1 MKKVLRGFGIL
12 LGIPVGLFLFLA
24 CAPSAVA
31 QPSVVPTMTLTAEGV
46 GSWNC
51 NFNNDFRLGADGK
64 SWELGSAKA
73 YSWAG
78 TDLTVQQ
85 LRFDPDPLI
94 SNNTLVQNNTLVNQI
109 YTLSVALPTSFGAP
123 NGIRGSIAT
132 SLIAVGGGTVSS
144 VAPFSIYSAQIDG
157 VTVRTLQNNPFTLTT
172 PNAAVS
178 AVASYGLEAN
188 IVPVNTSIGI
198 LLRFQLTPGD
208 SVTILSDFEV
218 APVIPE
224 PSTLALLLLGGGAL
238 ALRRYRR

>member
-1 MKKVLRGFGIL
+1 MKKVLRSCGVLFGI
-12 LGIPVGLFLFLA
+12 PAGLFLFLA
-24 CAPSAVA
+24 GAPSAVA
-31 QPSVVPTMTLTAEGV
+31 QPSVIPTMTLTTEGV

-78 TDLTVQQ
+78 TEMTVQQ
-85 LRFDPDPLI
+85 LRFDPDPLVF
-94 SNNTLVQNNTLVNQI
+94 NNTLVQNNTLVNQI
-109 YTLSVALPTSFGAP
+109 YTLSVALPTVFGAP
-123 NGIRGSIAT
+123 SSIRGSIAT
-132 SLIAVGGGTVSS
+132 SLIGTAATVSS

-157 VTVRTLQNNPFTLTT
+157 VTVKTLQNNPFSLTT
-172 PNAAVS
+172 PNSAVS
-178 AVASYGLEAN
+178 AVASYGFEAN
-188 IVPVNTSIGI
+188 NVPVNTSIGI

-224 PSTLALLLLGGGAL
+224 PSALALILLGGGAFV
-238 ALRRYRR
+238 LRRFRR